1 MLGDKDAWVSRAR
14 LFMCYAKKIDMPFR
28 CYKCGKCCTTLG
40 RSITI
45 EQITDTKVI
54 GKSAITGEKIHL
66 QHTKELKKMLADT
79 SLFVTYPDAC
89 PFLRQETETIW
100 HCLAY
105 AVMPSHCKALECYV
119 MLILHSDGSVAGK
132 VRAKRTL
139 STEDTTLKELY
150 DTVLMHISAK
160 EDVIWQK
167 EAKKVLVSK
176 GYKVKM

>member
-1 MLGDKDAWVSRAR
+1 
-14 LFMCYAKKIDMPFR
+14 MPFR

-45 EQITDTKVI
+45 EQITEREVI
-54 GKSAITGEKIHL
+54 GKSAITGEKMHL
-66 QHTKELKKMLADT
+66 QHTQELNEKLKNE
-79 SLFVTYPDAC
+79 SVFVTYPDAC
-89 PFLRQETETIW
+89 PFLRQETETAW

-105 AVMPSHCKALECYV
+105 AVMPSHCKALECYA

-150 DTVLMHISAK
+150 ETDLMHISAK
-160 EDVIWQK
+160 EDVVWQR
-167 EAKKVLVSK
+167 EAKKILVSK